1 VSSPCMSLDGRKGAG
16 VLDLQLNGKRVLIT
30 GASAG
35 IGRAAAFLFAQE
47 GVQLALCGRRADA
60 LAGVADSIEAS
71 GRSRPT
77 TITGDLGDPALC
89 TQIASQAT
97 EKLGGSIDI
106 LFNNAGASA
115 PLDDPWN
122 EEQWDRSHQLNFA
135 SARQITAAIVPDMKV
150 NRWGRIINVTG
161 AMVAPKPNA
170 AAPAKAALQSW
181 SRGLAIQLAP
191 FGITVNTIA
200 PGRIST
206 DQINNKLHP
215 NVESRQNFINQFIPA
230 GYFGEPEDLA
240 VLAVFLASPL
250 ARYINGAAI
259 PVDGAMLRIG

>member
-1 VSSPCMSLDGRKGAG
+1 M
-16 VLDLQLNGKRVLIT
+16 DLQLAGKRVFIT

-35 IGRAAAFLFAQE
+35 IGRAAAELFADE
-47 GVQLALCGRRADA
+47 GVELAVHGRREKALADIADA
-60 LAGVADSIEAS
+60 IDARGLQ
-71 GRSRPT
+71 RPHVVV
-77 TITGDLGDPALC
+77 GDLQEPAEC
-89 TQIASQAT
+89 TKIAKEAA

-106 LFNNAGASA
+106 LFNNAGASM
-115 PLDDPWN
+115 PMDDPSDEALWK
-122 EEQWDRSHQLNFA
+122 RSHQLNFA
-135 SARQITAAIVPDMKV
+135 ASRQIAAVVIPAMKARQ
-150 NRWGRIINVTG
+150 WGRIINVTG
-161 AMVAPKPNA
+161 AMVAPTPNA

-206 DQINNKLHP
+206 DQINNRLHP
-215 NVESRQNFINQFIPA
+215 TAESRQAFIDRFIPA
-230 GYFGEPEDLA
+230 GYFGEPKDLA

-259 PVDGAMLRIG
+259 PVDGAMLRVG

>member
-1 VSSPCMSLDGRKGAG
+1 M
-16 VLDLQLNGKRVLIT
+16 DLQLAGKRVLIT

-35 IGRAAAFLFAQE
+35 IGKAAASLFARE
-47 GVQLALCGRRADA
+47 GAQLALCGRRADA
-60 LAGVADSIEAS
+60 LTAIADAIAAT
-71 GRSRPT
+71 GQPRPAT
-77 TITGDLGDPALC
+77 LACDLGDPAVCAQLAANAA
-89 TQIASQAT
+89 Q
-97 EKLGGSIDI
+97 KLGGPIDI
-106 LFNNAGASA
+106 LFNNAGASQ
-115 PLDDPWN
+115 PMTDPWD
-122 EEQWDRSHQLNFA
+122 EEHWQRSQQLNFA
-135 SARQITAAIVPDMKV
+135 AARQITAGVVPAMKTQK
-150 NRWGRIINVTG
+150 WGRIINVTG
-161 AMVAPKPNA
+161 AMVAPAPNA

-191 FGITVNTIA
+191 HGITVNTIA

-215 NVESRQNFINQFIPA
+215 TAESRQSYIDKFIPA

-250 ARYINGAAI
+250 ARYISGAAI